1 MVHSIYDSETLKK
14 ATNAYFQKD
23 WAAMLEINLSMLD
36 AHPNDEFLLWH
47 IADNYVKL
55 GDASKAVEFAG
66 RIKESV
72 VHRDDIML
80 RVSQMAQPE
89 VEDE

>member
-1 MVHSIYDSETLKK
+1 
-14 ATNAYFQKD
+14 
-23 WAAMLEINLSMLD
+23 MLD
-36 AHPNDEFLLWH
+36 EHPNDGFLLWH

-55 GDASKAVEFAG
+55 GDVSKAVEFAG
-66 RIKESV
+66 RIKDSV